1 MNPYTIPA
9 PGPDEDTIFTFEVWE
24 QHDKP
29 LNLILAEGWTDIEDQ
44 TFVDNPE
51 LQMIRIPASVVSI
64 QHLAFGETINLR
76 EVEFVEGSHLENID
90 EVAFFRTTALERIN
104 IPARVTRIGHA
115 AFCFS
120 GLQEVTFENGSRL
133 ETIEY
138 QVFAM
143 NAALQSIR
151 IPASV
156 REIADQAFFDTSSL
170 VEVSFEQNSQI
181 TTIHPI
187 AFIDSGLTRVAIGET
202 ALNRLNNNPR
212 PLHFGP
218 NNNFYGKE
226 DVTIVSRSKQFNMFA
241 MLAKRAG
248 PPPPPNSVLERP
260 MPIPKSVADYTA
272 SFIIE
277 NVVPKSGNILS
288 STEFAEAVAAKAA
301 KARKGGSRKSRRR
314 KRGVRRRSR
323 KASTTRRM
331 QKRRRTM
338 KRK

>member
-1 MNPYTIPA
+1 MNPYTTIPA
-9 PGPDEDTIFTFEVWE
+9 PNQEGVDTTFTNDDWVTRGR
-24 QHDKP
+24 P
-29 LNLILAEGWTDIEDQ
+29 PRIILSEGWTSIGVAAFNGA
-44 TFVDNPE
+44 TE
-51 LQMIRIPASVVSI
+51 LQTIRIPTSVVSI
-64 QHLAFGETINLR
+64 QHLAFGNTINLR
-76 EVEFVEGSHLENID
+76 EVEFVEGSHLDTID

-104 IPARVTRIGHA
+104 IPARVTHIGLA

-120 GLQEVTFENGSRL
+120 GLEEVTFENGSRL

-143 NAALQSIR
+143 NAALQRIN

-156 REIADQAFFDTSSL
+156 RVIADQAFYDTSSL

-181 TTIHPI
+181 TTIHPN

-218 NNNFYGKE
+218 NNNFYGRE

-248 PPPPPNSVLERP
+248 PPPPPDSGLERR

-277 NVVPKSGNILS
+277 NVVPKSGNTLS
-288 STEFAEAVAAKAA
+288 STEFAAAAA
-301 KARKGGSRKSRRR
+301 ATEARKGGARKSRRR
-314 KRGVRRRSR
+314 KRGIRRSKR
-323 KASTTRRM
+323 KASRARKT
-331 QKRRRTM
+331 K